1 MIDNYNNNLSS
12 TDRTVDDTEAA
23 SPQVQNW
30 YNSFGTDEKN
40 AQQKE
45 NKINDISVH
54 GIPEANILYLA
65 MKLQSFADFIS
76 QVSCSLDCDVR
87 EKNFKDFSVTDSVQP
102 VEQQPAFSVYKNN
115 RNKLNEC
122 LDKIKNTLFVLDNFV
137 GKIDDNNGFIKL

>member
-12 TDRTVDDTEAA
+12 TDRIVDDTEAA

-54 GIPEANILYLA
+54 GTPEANILYLA
-65 MKLQSFADFIS
+65 MKLQLFADFIS
-76 QVSCSLDCDVR
+76 QVSCSLDRDVR

-102 VEQQPAFSVYKNN
+102 VEQQQAFSVYKNN

>member
-54 GIPEANILYLA
+54 GTPEANILYLA

-76 QVSCSLDCDVR
+76 QVSCSLDRDVR
-87 EKNFKDFSVTDSVQP
+87 EKNFKDFSVTDSDQP

>member
-54 GIPEANILYLA
+54 GTPEANILYLA

-76 QVSCSLDCDVR
+76 QVSCSLDRDVR

-102 VEQQPAFSVYKNN
+102 VEQQQAFSVYKNN

>member
-54 GIPEANILYLA
+54 GTPEANILYLA

-87 EKNFKDFSVTDSVQP
+87 EKNFKDFSVTDSVQ
-102 VEQQPAFSVYKNN
+102 
-115 RNKLNEC
+115 
-122 LDKIKNTLFVLDNFV
+122 
-137 GKIDDNNGFIKL
+137 